1 MKGWSAVYVVL
12 RKIKGRWSVAV
23 DDVEEKSLRRVMTMW
38 QALGY
43 EVMSAKQP
51 SLSWSLPAL

>member
-1 MKGWSAVYVVL
+1 VYVVL